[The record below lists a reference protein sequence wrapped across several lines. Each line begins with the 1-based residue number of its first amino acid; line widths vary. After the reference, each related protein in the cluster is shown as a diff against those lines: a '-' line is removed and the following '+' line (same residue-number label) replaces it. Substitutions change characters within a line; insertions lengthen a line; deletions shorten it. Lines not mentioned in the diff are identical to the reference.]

1 MMNTTAVT
9 ILLPVFMREFQ
20 TDIITTQWV
29 VTAYIL
35 ATCTVAPVVG
45 YLSDR
50 HSLKRTFL
58 LAVSGFAVS
67 TLLLGLVNHIYPFI
81 ALRVLQGIFGRHADA
96 VNPIHDLPPV
106 STAKTGRRP
115 LASGATTNLLAPTP
129 GAQPGRCHFRF
140 AQLALDFLYRSAYSG
155 GSAVGGTADFT
166 CRCCAKGATSL

>member
-50 HSLKRTFL
+50 ISLKRTFL

-81 ALRVLQGIFGRHADA
+81 ALRVLQGIFGGM
-96 VNPIHDLPPV
+96 LM
-106 STAKTGRRP
+106 P
-115 LASGATTNLLAPTP
+115 LTQSMIYRLFPRQKQGA
-129 GAQPGRCHFRF
+129 GH
-140 AQLALDFLYRSAYSG
+140 
-155 GSAVGGTADFT
+155 
-166 CRCCAKGATSL
+166 

>member
-1 MMNTTAVT
+1 MIMKGNTTKGMYVLAEKKTTGIFFTAILAMIAATNFTAMMNTTAVT

-50 HSLKRTFL
+50 ISLKRTFL
-58 LAVSGFAVS
+58 LAVSGFAIS

-81 ALRVLQGIFGRHADA
+81 ALRVLQGIFGGMLMPC
-96 VNPIHDLPPV
+96 NPIHDLPPV
-106 STAKTGRRP
+106 STAKTGARP
-115 LASGATTNLLAPTP
+115 LASGPPPTCWHP
-129 GAQPGRCHFRF
+129 HWRPA
-140 AQLALDFLYRSAYSG
+140 
-155 GSAVGGTADFT
+155 
-166 CRCCAKGATSL
+166 

>member
-1 MMNTTAVT
+1 MYVLAEKKTTGIFFTAILAMIAATNFTAMMNTTAVT

-50 HSLKRTFL
+50 ISLKRTFL

-81 ALRVLQGIFGRHADA
+81 ALRVLQGIFGGM
-96 VNPIHDLPPV
+96 LM
-106 STAKTGRRP
+106 P
-115 LASGATTNLLAPTP
+115 LTQSMIYRLFPRQKQAP
-129 GAQPGRCHFRF
+129 GH
-140 AQLALDFLYRSAYSG
+140 
-155 GSAVGGTADFT
+155 
-166 CRCCAKGATSL
+166 